1 MLDLL
6 RRQASD
12 ISPSDGKQLWGMQL
26 CLFMKEFMISMAL
39 RKREERIVAIEAKIA
54 KKKEEISILEAQK
67 ENLLH
72 PVTMKSV
79 LTKAKEAGLSPK
91 EVAAKLG
98 LDV

>member
-1 MLDLL
+1 
-6 RRQASD
+6 
-12 ISPSDGKQLWGMQL
+12 
-26 CLFMKEFMISMAL
+26 MAL

-98 LDV
+98 LDEIGRASCRERV

>member
-1 MLDLL
+1 
-6 RRQASD
+6 
-12 ISPSDGKQLWGMQL
+12 
-26 CLFMKEFMISMAL
+26 MAL
-39 RKREERIVAIEAKIA
+39 RKREERIVVIEAKIA